1 MQLFNGETMFEDGPR
16 KALKRMLENDGVLKK
31 MLEKDGRA
39 VAPKCC
45 AKFSEFRETQ
55 HLLAGSH
62 LEKIIEK
69 IVSSS

>member
-1 MQLFNGETMFEDGPR
+1 MFEEGAQ
-16 KALKRMLENDGVLKK
+16 KALEK

-39 VAPKCC
+39 VAPMQVKCC

>member
-1 MQLFNGETMFEDGPR
+1 MFEEGPQ
-16 KALKRMLENDGVLKK
+16 KALEK

-39 VAPKCC
+39 VAPVLMVSPSVPARVKCC

>member
-1 MQLFNGETMFEDGPR
+1 MFEEGPQ
-16 KALKRMLENDGVLKK
+16 KALEK

-62 LEKIIEK
+62 LEKIIATLEQ
-69 IVSSS
+69 

>member
-1 MQLFNGETMFEDGPR
+1 MFEEGPQ
-16 KALKRMLENDGVLKK
+16 KALEK